1 MLFRSEITKIHE
13 EVINTT
19 LKEANE
25 LYGNGTL
32 KGEMVLIIEGKK
44 EQKAEITLEDAVSQ
58 AKELVE
64 KGLSM
69 NQAAKEIASKTP
81 YKKGD
86 IYKALL

>member
-1 MLFRSEITKIHE
+1 
-13 EVINTT
+13 
-19 LKEANE
+19 
-25 LYGNGTL
+25 
-32 KGEMVLIIEGKK
+32 MVLIIEGKK